1 MELFLNL
8 EELTE
13 LNADLVTEGSHK
25 VFNEQENKC
34 SHHVCGSEIYI
45 LAIQVSLYVTK
56 GEDTYHVTTDNRS
69 RIY

>member
-1 MELFLNL
+1 MFLNL

-13 LNADLVTEGSHK
+13 LNADLGKEGSHK

-34 SHHVCGSEIYI
+34 SHHVCGRIYI
-45 LAIQVSLYVTK
+45 LAVQVSLYVTK